1 MLSSK
6 EMKKSSFKSTP
17 LRDKESQEGSFCGAG
32 KTQAYSGSDQRMQ
45 HENAVIP
52 QVEPTEVET
61 IFNLNSYIKNCSSN
75 WRIQGILSQ
84 LALY

>member
-1 MLSSK
+1 MLSRK

-17 LRDKESQEGSFCGAG
+17 LRHKESQEGSFCDAE

-52 QVEPTEVET
+52 QVEPTEVKT
-61 IFNLNSYIKNCSSN
+61 IFSLNSYIRNCSSN
-75 WRIQGILSQ
+75 
-84 LALY
+84 